1 MINNRTFYYS
11 PHFYDESAVIFYG
24 KFRENYK

>member
-24 KFRENYK
+24 KFREEL